1 MVISDSYKNIL
12 KLLEPDINQIKQ
24 LMSSDIGIN
33 SSYEKAVVDFLNSPS
48 KYIRSV
54 FTILYLKAK
63 GYEINQPI
71 IRLMA
76 VIELIHNGSLV
87 HDDIIDKSE
96 IRRNKKT
103 FNAEYGE
110 HFSVIAGDYILALA
124 LKHIAE
130 LNSKEVTEI
139 IATTISNMC
148 YGEFSQYYMRNKIPT
163 IEEYMKKTYQKT
175 GALFEAALCCSEL
188 LLNKSILP
196 ETIEFAKNFG
206 IAFQI
211 KNDIKDLDK
220 NCIDSDINN
229 GIYTAPIIFAGSTN
243 DLTSGIEKANN
254 LLDNYLQE
262 AMVYVLQLDDN
273 IYRTSLL
280 KLLELLRYE

>member
-1 MVISDSYKNIL
+1 MVISDSYNNIL
-12 KLLEPDINQIKQ
+12 KSLEPDINQIKQ
-24 LMSSDIGIN
+24 LMN
-33 SSYEKAVVDFLNSPS
+33 SGVGKNSLYEQAVVDFLNSPS

-63 GYEINQPI
+63 GYEINHPI
-71 IRLMA
+71 IRLMS
-76 VIELIHNGSLV
+76 VIELIHSGSLV

-130 LNSKEVTEI
+130 LNSKEVTGI

-148 YGEFSQYYMRNKIPT
+148 CGEFSQYYMRNKIPT
-163 IEEYMKKTYQKT
+163 IDEYIKKTYQKT
-175 GALFEAALCCSEL
+175 GALFEAALRCSVL
-188 LLNKSILP
+188 LLKKSISP

-211 KNDIKDLDK
+211 KNDINDLDK

-229 GIYTAPIIFAGSTN
+229 GIYTAPIIFAENTN
-243 DLTSGIEKANN
+243 DFTSGIEKANN

-262 AMVYVLQLDDN
+262 ARAYVLQLDDN

-280 KLLELLRYE
+280 KLLELLEYE